1 METCKITSNP
11 VKLTPRQ
18 RRAIPLILAAKSIE
32 TGCRSAGIVREL
44 SGAVRWVTPQKG
56 IIPLNHEGKRALP
69 PWRFMPPKDPFWG
82 MRLMR

>member
-32 TGCRSAGIVREL
+32 IGCRSAGITRQTFYN
-44 SGAVRWVTPQKG
+44 W
-56 IIPLNHEGKRALP
+56 LP
-69 PWRFMPPKDPFWG
+69 PSPSASSAV
-82 MRLMR
+82 